1 MSRSC
6 HQTPGLLPN
15 DSVLNENMVNVDTQ
29 RRLGRPLPYS
39 RPQLLRRV
47 RKKKNAAIRKS
58 KTKTLS
64 RTQGKGKLSKT
75 RDTQIKSL
83 SPDPFPVA
91 RRSNSDRQ
99 SGNSPGFSSSRPD
112 AFPCSRT
119 VASVGRSLSQW
130 RDRAGFQP
138 ASLLSLST
146 PDPINMNL

>member
-39 RPQLLRRV
+39 RPRLLRRV
-47 RKKKNAAIRKS
+47 QKMRTAAIRKS

-64 RTQGKGKLSKT
+64 RTQEKGKISKS
-75 RDTQIKSL
+75 RDTQIKRL